1 MKDNILSQLLIKCP
15 FPEVFE
21 NTETVEGCS
30 FPEPRRKI
38 GHILLYDFTQ
48 VYSFPAYL

>member
-21 NTETVEGCS
+21 DMARGGAVWVSATKS
-30 FPEPRRKI
+30 
-38 GHILLYDFTQ
+38 
-48 VYSFPAYL
+48 